1 MSKRTTVTLEE
12 HHLEI
17 LNTEKERME
26 DEEPSNSEAVRRLLE
41 RADEADSLRD
51 QVDDLEA
58 RIEDLRNQLAAA
70 NERIDASNE
79 LARAVEQERALETRR
94 AQAGALTRLKWWALG
109 MPEDD

>member
-12 HHLEI
+12 RHLDLLED
-17 LNTEKERME
+17 EKAQME
-26 DEEPSNSEAVRRLLE
+26 DEDPSNSEAVRRLLE
-41 RADEADSLRD
+41 RADEADALRD

-70 NERIDASNE
+70 NERIDASND
-79 LARAVEQERALETRR
+79 LVRVVEQDRALETRR
-94 AQAGALTRLKWWALG
+94 ARAGALTRLKWWAVG